1 MSEVTIYNGGAFKS
15 ELETAMRK
23 LTETGE
29 VITSL
34 SNISGTSNN
43 QTLDAMLNEQKLIQ
57 KHQMR
62 YILGLIKANYDTLP
76 DALASQQKLGGVPLD
91 LLVKLKVDEFVL
103 IPREEKRVSD
113 MTIEKEYWSKYRRLS
128 ETICGF
134 GYNMY
139 FIKERFE
146 RFFPDGMHEFVLG
159 FAEGY
164 SFGFHAIAAASGV
177 ETITTNPKTQDI
189 WRNWEFF
196 LKHDCHEYRLDG
208 SYLYMYHGGANCS
221 SDPNV
226 PYGNNVKLVN
236 KGVYQKL
243 KARRIDSNFSNK
255 EFDFGF

>member
-1 MSEVTIYNGGAFKS
+1 MNSTSAFRILKAS
-15 ELETAMRK
+15 IALFREK
-23 LTETGE
+23 GFDN
-29 VITSL
+29 TS
-34 SNISGTSNN
+34 I
-43 QTLDAMLNEQKLIQ
+43 
-57 KHQMR
+57 
-62 YILGLIKANYDTLP
+62 
-76 DALASQQKLGGVPLD
+76 
-91 LLVKLKVDEFVL
+91 
-103 IPREEKRVSD
+103 RE
-113 MTIEKEYWSKYRRLS
+113 
-128 ETICGF
+128 
-134 GYNMY
+134 
-139 FIKERFE
+139 
-146 RFFPDGMHEFVLG
+146 
-159 FAEGY
+159 
-164 SFGFHAIAAASGV
+164 IAAASGV